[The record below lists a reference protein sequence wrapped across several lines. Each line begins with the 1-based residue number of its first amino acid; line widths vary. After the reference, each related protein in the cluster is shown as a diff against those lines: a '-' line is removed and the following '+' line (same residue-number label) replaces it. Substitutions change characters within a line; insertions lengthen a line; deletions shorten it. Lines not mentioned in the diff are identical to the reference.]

1 MNLIKKVNQWWI
13 PVLVGISLSAI
24 SLFLM
29 SQPLGTFLGLT
40 IVFGYVI
47 FLSGAFNVVFA
58 IRNRQF
64 FDGWVW
70 YLMIGVF
77 EIFLGTALLFQPQ
90 LSAESLVLFT
100 GFWLLFTAVS
110 RISFSFVLKKMDV
123 TTWWVNLLGAIFTL
137 FFAFLIIIN
146 PIIGM
151 FSVVYL
157 VTIPM
162 FVSGIVAIYFGLQ
175 LKVINNNIDE

>member
-1 MNLIKKVNQWWI
+1 MNLIEKINQWWI
-13 PVLVGISLSAI
+13 PVLVGVSLSSVA
-24 SLFLM
+24 LFLM
-29 SQPLGTFLGLT
+29 SQPIGTFLGLT

-47 FLSGAFNVVFA
+47 FLSGAFNIAFA
-58 IRNRQF
+58 IRNRHF
-64 FDGWVW
+64 FDGWIW

-77 EIFLGTALLFQPQ
+77 EVFLGTALLFQPK
-90 LSAESLVLFT
+90 LSSESLILFT

-110 RISFSFVLKKMDV
+110 RVSFSFVLKKMNV
-123 TTWWVNLLGAIFTL
+123 STWWLNLLGAIFTL

-151 FSVVYL
+151 FSLVYL

-162 FVSGIVAIYFGLQ
+162 FVSGIIAIYFGIQ
-175 LKVINNNIDE
+175 LKGINNTIKG